1 MDESLIKA
9 EKDYSS
15 TLDKELPE
23 VERQAKTN
31 FSAAFDRL
39 LLWEKR
45 ARQASDLA
53 SSKRVL
59 KLVIDL
65 CAQSNN
71 WELMNEQ
78 ITTLTKKHGQ
88 MKQAI
93 VVLIQE
99 AIAVINEDKAAGLDT
114 ETKISVIETIRQVT
128 EGKIF
133 VEVERARVSRTLA
146 HIKDAQGNVDAAT
159 EILGELQVE
168 TYGSM
173 DMREKTEFILEQV
186 HLYIRK
192 GDFVQALIVSRKI
205 VPRYFNNKEVDDLKL
220 KYYDL
225 MIQIGLHDGNYLD
238 VCQYYRHVYET
249 DSVHEDATK
258 WKPVLENIVLFIIL
272 APFDNLQ
279 SDLIHKIELDPRIEQ
294 ISFYQELIKCF
305 TANELMRWPKIDEI
319 YGPELKHHSVF
330 DVKTSYGKTRWD
342 DLRKRVIE
350 HNIRVI
356 AKYYMR
362 ITTSRLMDLLDL
374 PERETEEFL
383 SKMVTQGTI
392 YARINRPERVVTFAK
407 PKDPN
412 DVLNE
417 WGANISTLLSHIE
430 TIGHLITKEEMM
442 SRMKQ

>member
-1 MDESLIKA
+1 MDETLIKA

-15 TLDKELPE
+15 TLDKELPQIE
-23 VERQAKTN
+23 TQVKSD
-31 FSAAFDRL
+31 FDAAFDRL

-59 KLVIDL
+59 KTIIDV
-65 CAQSNN
+65 CAETSH
-71 WELMNEQ
+71 WDLMNEQ
-78 ITTLTKKHGQ
+78 INTLSKKHGQ

-93 VVLIQE
+93 VVLIQQ
-99 AIAVINEDKAAGLDT
+99 AMQVIDSDTKLDT
-114 ETKISVIETIRQVT
+114 KTKISVIETIRQVT

-146 HIKDAQGNVDAAT
+146 HIKDAQGDVDSAT
-159 EILGELQVE
+159 DILGELQVE

-205 VPRYFNNKEVDDLKL
+205 VPRYFTANKDVDDLKL

-225 MIQIGLHDGNYLD
+225 MIQIGLHDCEYLD
-238 VCQYYRHVYET
+238 VCQYYRHVYDT
-249 DSVHEDATK
+249 TSVHDDAAK

-272 APFDNLQ
+272 SPFDNLQ

-294 ISFYQELIKCF
+294 LGFYQELIQCF
-305 TANELMRWPKIDEI
+305 TANELMRWPKIEEI
-319 YGPELKHHSVF
+319 YGNELKRHSVF
-330 DVKTSYGKTRWD
+330 DISTPFGKTRWN

-362 ITTSRLMDLLDL
+362 ISTSRLMDLLDL
-374 PERETEEFL
+374 PERDTEEFL

-392 YARINRPERVVTFAK
+392 YARINRPERIVTFAK

-412 DVLNE
+412 DTLNE

-430 TIGHLITKEEMM
+430 TIGHLITKEEMT
-442 SRMKQ
+442 SRIKQ